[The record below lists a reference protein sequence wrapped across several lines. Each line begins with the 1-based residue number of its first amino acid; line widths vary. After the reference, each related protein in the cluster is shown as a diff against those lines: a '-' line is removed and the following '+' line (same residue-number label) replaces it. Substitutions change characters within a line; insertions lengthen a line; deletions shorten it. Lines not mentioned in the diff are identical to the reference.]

1 MTVHN
6 SRAKTMGAFL
16 KSRRERLSPE
26 DAGLN
31 FSSGQRKTP
40 GLRREEVAILA
51 GVSATYYTW
60 LEQGRELS
68 ASREVIESIA
78 NALQLSPD
86 ERGHLLQLWNPYE
99 PNSNAAGSTPPAA
112 VDPQLRKIIDQ
123 VSFPSYITNKR
134 TEVLAWNEAAGR
146 MLTDFASIPAEERSL
161 IRLAFENEE
170 LRRRIVNIDEFA
182 SYGVAVFRAHYD
194 KHRDDPWFEATVQH
208 LIQSSEEF
216 NRLWKP
222 YEIRLKKLDRVIL
235 QPSASDDPVAYD
247 IRPLANLSDNPD
259 LHICV
264 YMPAVEDKED

>member
-1 MTVHN
+1 MTVPN

-78 NALQLSPD
+78 RGLQLSSD
-86 ERGHLLQLWNPYE
+86 EKGHLLQLWNPYA
-99 PNSNAAGSTPPAA
+99 PDPIPAPSA
-112 VDPQLRKIIDQ
+112 SLDPQLQKIIDQ
-123 VSFPSYITNKR
+123 VAYPSYITNKR
-134 TEVLAWNEAAGR
+134 TEFLAWNEAASR
-146 MLTDFASIPAEERSL
+146 MLTNFASVPAEERSL

-170 LRRRIVNIDEFA
+170 LRRRIVNIEEFA
-182 SYGVAVFRAHYD
+182 SYGVAVFRTNYD
-194 KHRDDPWFEATVQH
+194 KHRDDPWFEATVEH
-208 LIQSSEEF
+208 LIQNNPEF
-216 NRLWKP
+216 DQLWKP

-235 QPSASDDPVAYD
+235 QPSPSADPVAYD

-264 YMPAVEDKED
+264 YMPAPEDTES

>member
-1 MTVHN
+1 MTVPN

-26 DAGLN
+26 NAGLK
-31 FSSGQRKTP
+31 FSSGPRKTP

-68 ASREVIESIA
+68 ASREVIEGIA
-78 NALQLSPD
+78 SALQLSPD
-86 ERGHLLQLWNPYE
+86 ERGHLLQLWNPYGPD
-99 PNSNAAGSTPPAA
+99 PNYADSAPPAA
-112 VDPQLRKIIDQ
+112 VDPQLQKIIDQ
-123 VSFPSYITNKR
+123 VAYPSYITNNR
-134 TEVLAWNEAAGR
+134 TEVLAWNEAAR
-146 MLTDFASIPAEERSL
+146 RLLTDFASVPAEKRSL
-161 IRLAFENEE
+161 IRLAFENGE
-170 LRRRIVNIDEFA
+170 LQRRIVNIDEFA
-182 SYGVAVFRAHYD
+182 SYGVAVFRTHYD

-208 LIQSSEEF
+208 LMQSSEEF
-216 NRLWKP
+216 HQLWKP

-235 QPSASDDPVAYD
+235 QPSASDEPVAYD

-264 YMPAVEDKED
+264 YIPSAEDHED